1 MVVTTI
7 VLAALSVPAGT
18 LEKIALMRMSRS
30 CAVDV
35 AFDIRRIH
43 RARAPDA
50 IAGTM
55 TLTAILFVALWRCD
69 QV

>member
-1 MVVTTI
+1 
-7 VLAALSVPAGT
+7 

-30 CAVDV
+30 CAVGV
-35 AFDIRRIH
+35 AFDICRSH

-55 TLTAILFVALWRCD
+55 TLTAILCVALWRCD